1 LAPIRDCFG
10 SIPGGR
16 PNLLPAVATIARQ
29 RPLDATKM
37 LAAAADNQ
45 DQGAAIRIAL
55 SKNGT
60 ESAGLLGATEEA
72 AGFDMRGEPFGHQ
85 RLR

>member
-10 SIPGGR
+10 SIPGGWS
-16 PNLLPAVATIARQ
+16 NLSPAVVTIARK
-29 RPLDATKM
+29 RPLDAAKM
-37 LAAAADNQ
+37 LATAADNQ
-45 DQGAAIRIAL
+45 NQGTAIRIAL

-60 ESAGLLGATEEA
+60 ESTGLLGTTEEA